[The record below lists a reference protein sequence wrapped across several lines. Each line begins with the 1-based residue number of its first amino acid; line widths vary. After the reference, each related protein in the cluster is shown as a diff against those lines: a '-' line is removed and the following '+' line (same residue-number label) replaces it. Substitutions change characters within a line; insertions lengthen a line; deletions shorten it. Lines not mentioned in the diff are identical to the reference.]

1 MPKQSPVPD
10 ALDKPYFD
18 ALNEDRLVIQNWTC
32 CQRLQ
37 HPPAATCGGCG
48 SNQLQHMSWKQV
60 SGNGTIYSYGV
71 VYDSPI
77 AVLQA
82 DQPYNVALIELEED
96 PGVKMLSHLPGRAV
110 DDVPIGAKVKV
121 IFETT
126 PATGQK
132 VPEWQ
137 VVS

>member
-1 MPKQSPVPD
+1 MPKQSPVPE
-10 ALDKPYFD
+10 AADKPFYD
-18 ALNEDRLVIQNWTC
+18 ACNEDRLVVQNCTACSW
-32 CQRLQ
+32 LQ
-37 HPPAATCGGCG
+37 HPPKETCSSCN
-48 SNQLQHMSWKQV
+48 SADNLEWREL
-60 SGNGTIYSYGV
+60 SGKGTIYTYGV

-82 DQPYNVALIELEED
+82 DQPYNVAMIALDED
-96 PGVKMLSHLPGRAV
+96 PEVLMLSHLPGTPV
-110 DDVPIGAKVKV
+110 DEVPIGANVEV

-126 PATGQK
+126 PETGQK